1 MITQTFNEGCE
12 FQTKK
17 NLLDHE
23 EPAPSSSK
31 QLTKEGIAHY
41 FSTDDSSNSEG
52 VTIQDDASGA
62 AQIISKLKDVFKRRK
77 KKGNILKISSSESS
91 TEEDFREKQKTKK
104 SKKTK
109 PESSDSSSPP
119 RPKQAQM
126 QEAQAGPSTRTRSKA
141 KVNNQMQSPQ
151 PGPSTGAI
159 LKVKKKADEAT
170 VRTESEKLK
179 KKSDKEPKIL
189 PLGEMKKKLKVYK
202 DLNC

>member
-1 MITQTFNEGCE
+1 M
-12 FQTKK
+12 TK
-17 NLLDHE
+17 D
-23 EPAPSSSK
+23 
-31 QLTKEGIAHY
+31 GIARY
-41 FSTDDSSNSEG
+41 FSSDDSSDDEDVTMHVEG
-52 VTIQDDASGA
+52 EKEKDSTGA
-62 AQIISKLKDVFKRRK
+62 TQIISKLKDVFKRRK
-77 KKGNILKISSSESS
+77 KKGYILKISSSESS
-91 TEEDFREKQKTKK
+91 TEEDSREKQKTKK

-189 PLGEMKKKLKVYK
+189 PLGEMKKKLKVFR
-202 DLNC
+202 DLSC